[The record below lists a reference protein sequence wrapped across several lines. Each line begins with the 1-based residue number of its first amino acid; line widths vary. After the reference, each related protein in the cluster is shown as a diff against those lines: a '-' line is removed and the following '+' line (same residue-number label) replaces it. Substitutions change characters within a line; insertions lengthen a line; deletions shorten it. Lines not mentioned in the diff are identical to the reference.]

1 MARTL
6 LFYTHAFSGGG
17 AELVFARLA
26 RAFAEGGD
34 RVIFAADH
42 PGPLPT
48 EDRQGLQHMRLGAGH
63 AEATRQLAA
72 ILRRERPQASFSALG
87 AQNLKHLAAASLAGR
102 REHCVLGVHGFAAA
116 EPKRLAQLSY
126 RLSPLT
132 TRLSARTI
140 CVSDAL
146 LDDMVATWGA
156 RRAALTR
163 IHDPLPAEAGAGG
176 WAPQTPQL
184 VLAIGR
190 LDRVKRFPD
199 LVEAF
204 AAAAPASARLAIL
217 GEGPERERIT
227 GTIARLG
234 LDARVTLPGH
244 VADPA
249 SWYRRAACLAVT
261 SQSESFGLTVA
272 EALAHGV
279 PVVATDCG
287 GPPEVLGGLGRVV
300 PVGDIAALGAT
311 LAATL
316 ADPGDPAPRRARA
329 AVFALEGV
337 RDAYARLADS
347 LPCASV

>member
-17 AELVFARLA
+17 TELVFARLA
-26 RAFAEGGD
+26 SAFAEAGD

-42 PGPLPT
+42 PGPLPAVAR
-48 EDRQGLQHMRLGAGH
+48 DGLQHVRLGAGH
-63 AEATRQLAA
+63 AAATRRLTA

-102 REHCVLGVHGFAAA
+102 REHCVLGIHGFAAA

-132 TRLSARTI
+132 MRLAARTI

-146 LDDMVATWGA
+146 LNDMVATWGA

-163 IHDPLPAEAGAGG
+163 IHNPLPSDAGAGG

-190 LDRVKRFPD
+190 LDPVKRFPD

-217 GEGPERERIT
+217 GEGPERGRIAD
-227 GTIARLG
+227 TIARLG
-234 LDARVTLPGH
+234 LEARAALPGH
-244 VADPA
+244 IADPA
-249 SWYRRAACLAVT
+249 PWYRRAACLAVT

-287 GPPEVLGGLGRVV
+287 GPPEVLDGLGRVV
-300 PVGDIAALGAT
+300 PVGDIAALGAA
-311 LAATL
+311 LAAAL
-316 ADPGDPAPRRARA
+316 AYPGNPAPRRARA
-329 AVFALEGV
+329 DTFALERV

-347 LPCASV
+347 LG

>member
-1 MARTL
+1 MVRNL

-17 AELVFARLA
+17 AELVFSRVA
-26 RAFAEGGD
+26 RAFAEAGD

-42 PGPLPT
+42 PGPLPI
-48 EDRQGLQHMRLGAGH
+48 EDCAGLQHVRLGAGH
-63 AEATRQLAA
+63 AGATGRLAA

-87 AQNLKHLAAASLAGR
+87 AQNLKHLAAATLAGG
-102 REHCVLGVHGFAAA
+102 RERCVLGIHGFAAA

-132 TRLSARTI
+132 TRLAARTI

-146 LDDMVATWGA
+146 LADMVATW
-156 RRAALTR
+156 RADRASLTR
-163 IHDPLPAEAGAGG
+163 IHNPLPATAGAGG

-184 VLAIGR
+184 VLSIGR
-190 LDRVKRFPD
+190 LDPVKRFPD

-217 GEGPERERIT
+217 GEGPERGRIAD
-227 GTIARLG
+227 TIARLG
-234 LDARVTLPGH
+234 LEARAALPGH

-249 SWYRRAACLAVT
+249 PWYRRAACLAVT
-261 SQSESFGLTVA
+261 SRSESFGLTVA

-300 PVGDIAALGAT
+300 PVGNIAALGMAI
-311 LAATL
+311 AATL
-316 ADPGDPAPRRARA
+316 ADPGDPARRRARA
-329 AVFALEGV
+329 AMFALGRV

-347 LPCASV
+347 LG

>member
-17 AELVFARLA
+17 AEVVFARLA
-26 RAFAEGGD
+26 RAFAEVGD

-42 PGPLPT
+42 SGPLPA
-48 EDRQGLQHMRLGAGH
+48 EDRGGLRHVLLGAGH
-63 AEATRQLAA
+63 PAATRRLAA
-72 ILRRERPQASFSALG
+72 ILRRERPRASFSALG
-87 AQNLKHLAAASLAGR
+87 AQNLKHLVAATLAGGR
-102 REHCVLGVHGFAAA
+102 KRCVLGVHGFAAA

-132 TRLSARTI
+132 TRLAARTI

-146 LDDMVATWGA
+146 LEDMAATWGA
-156 RRAALTR
+156 SRERMVR
-163 IHDPLPAEAGAGG
+163 IHNPLPANAGAGR
-176 WAPQTPQL
+176 WTPDKPPL

-190 LDRVKRFPD
+190 LDPVKRFPD
-199 LVEAF
+199 LLEAF
-204 AAAAPASARLAIL
+204 AAAAPPNARLAIL
-217 GEGPERERIT
+217 GEGPERDRLAS
-227 GTIARLG
+227 TIARLG
-234 LDARVTLPGH
+234 LEGRADLPGH

-249 SWYRRAACLAVT
+249 PWHRRAACLALA

-279 PVVATDCG
+279 PVVATACG

-300 PVGDIAALGAT
+300 PVGDVAALGAAI
-311 LAATL
+311 AAAL

-329 AVFALEGV
+329 AAFVLERV
-337 RDAYARLADS
+337 RDDYARLADA
-347 LPCASV
+347 LG